1 MTMGKQKKGF
11 NWKARQQGGTLD
23 TDAVARYYKQLLL
36 KLLEV
41 EISTND

>member
-23 TDAVARYYKQLLL
+23 TDAVARNYKQLSL